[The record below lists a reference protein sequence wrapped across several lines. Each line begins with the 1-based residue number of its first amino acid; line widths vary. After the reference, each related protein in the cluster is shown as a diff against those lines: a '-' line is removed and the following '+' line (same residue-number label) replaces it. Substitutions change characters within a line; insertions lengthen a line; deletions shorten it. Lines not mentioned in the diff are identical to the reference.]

1 MLMDIIIRPERPED
15 RSRAFE
21 LVKAAFADVSES
33 DHTFDAPDEC
43 CLAVEPVPGGL
54 SGVDGMVRYP
64 EAFGL

>member
-15 RSRAFE
+15 RSRVFE

-43 CLAVEPVPGGL
+43 CLAVEPVIRKQN
-54 SGVDGMVRYP
+54 DWQ
-64 EAFGL
+64 